1 MNASKRKKLQHAG
14 ALPPDPAPPQ
24 DGWWHQTNT
33 GARGLKPGHYLFRE
47 GKVVGYACFE
57 VLGWPDRVSGWR
69 CVVGG
74 PDLRRDTLQEAK
86 DCIEWGVAQR
96 AAQRAAQ
103 QGMEEAGE
111 RRERSPAGGRLMF
124 ASMLPML
131 LSISTSG
138 R

>member
-57 VLGWPDRVSGWR
+57 VVGLPDRVSRVSGWR
-69 CVVGG
+69 CVGAAI
-74 PDLRRDTLQEAK
+74 DLRRDTLQEAK
-86 DCIEWGVAQR
+86 DCIEWGVAY
-96 AAQRAAQ
+96 RAAQ
-103 QGMEEAGE
+103 QGMEAGE
-111 RRERSPAGGRLMF
+111 QRGRSPAGGRLML